1 MPFFACANNNSY
13 QFLIL
18 RKHWTE
24 VKMPTE
30 MPDTSEE
37 SSSFAINQH

>member
-1 MPFFACANNNSY
+1 MPFIACANKTPY
-13 QFLIL
+13 QFLIV

-30 MPDTSEE
+30 IPDISEE
-37 SSSFAINQH
+37 SPSFAINQH